1 MAAINIDYSSLP
13 FSDLESHHH
22 HHSTSDFEM
31 RQMPASRSVCTSVAM
46 AKPTLT
52 LAGLQATFPHWRALV
67 ERATTNKT
75 LL

>member
-1 MAAINIDYSSLP
+1 MAAINIDYSCLP

-22 HHSTSDFEM
+22 GTSDFEM
-31 RQMPASRSVCTSVAM
+31 QQMPASRSVCTSVAM